1 MGPGRWDVPQ
11 VATQA
16 AVCCLRAATTGLEAW
31 HYQLDPEQH
40 CSKRLMS
47 MLRRRP
53 MVIVHVMDA
62 ILKAGENH
70 QRDFVSLTT
79 VHPLATA
86 LDVCRNAPELRSES
100 EFVAGRHVAVA
111 GMEEVLQEVAY
122 LQADVAEVGPAG
134 HLDVR
139 LSP

>member
-1 MGPGRWDVPQ
+1 M
-11 VATQA
+11 
-16 AVCCLRAATTGLEAW
+16 
-31 HYQLDPEQH
+31 
-40 CSKRLMS
+40 
-47 MLRRRP
+47 
-53 MVIVHVMDA
+53 
-62 ILKAGENH
+62 
-70 QRDFVSLTT
+70 SLTT